1 MPAPEGT
8 LSGAP
13 AEPATPRPVLQLE
26 GVRAGYGS
34 TSVLQSVALRVEA
47 GECTAVLGRNGVGK
61 TTLLR
66 CVAGLIPLTGGRI
79 TLDGRD
85 VSSLA
90 AYRRSRLGISHVPQG
105 RGIFGALTVRENLRV
120 GPAAQRPATAAA
132 VTERLLDEFPTLAN
146 MAGTRGGNLSGGQQ
160 QLLAVARA
168 LATEPRLLLLDEPS
182 EGIQPSILDEIAE
195 VLLRIRAERHIALVL
210 VEQNL
215 DFAARL
221 AERAHVMVKGEL
233 VATVNTAE
241 LAADRDQQRR
251 YMAI

>member
-1 MPAPEGT
+1 MLALDDVG
-8 LSGAP
+8 
-13 AEPATPRPVLQLE
+13 
-26 GVRAGYGS
+26 AGYGS
-34 TSVLQSVALRVEA
+34 TPVLRSVALRVEA

-66 CVAGLIPLTGGRI
+66 CIAGQIPPAGGRI
-79 TLDGRD
+79 TLDNRD
-85 VSSLA
+85 VSALA
-90 AYRRSRLGISHVPQG
+90 AFRRARLGISHVPQG
-105 RGIFGALTVRENLRV
+105 RGIFPGLTVKENLRV
-120 GPAAQRPATAAA
+120 GPAAQRPAAAAA
-132 VTERLLDEFPTLAN
+132 VTERLLEEFPTLAA
-146 MAGTRGGNLSGGQQ
+146 MAATKGGNLSGGQQ
-160 QLLAVARA
+160 QLLALARA

-195 VLLRIRAERHIALVL
+195 VLLRIRGERHIALVL

>member
-1 MPAPEGT
+1 MLR
-8 LSGAP
+8 LS
-13 AEPATPRPVLQLE
+13 EVQ
-26 GVRAGYGS
+26 AGYGS
-34 TSVLQSVALRVEA
+34 TRVLHSVALEVAA

-66 CVAGLIPLTGGRI
+66 CIAGLIPLSGGRI
-79 TLDGRD
+79 TLEGRD
-85 VSSLA
+85 ISSLA
-90 AYRRSRLGISHVPQG
+90 AFRRARSGVSHVPQG
-105 RGIFGALTVRENLRV
+105 RGIFAGLTVRENLRV

-132 VTERLLDEFPTLAN
+132 TADRLLDEFPALGALAN
-146 MAGTRGGNLSGGQQ
+146 SKGGSLSGGQQ
-160 QLLAVARA
+160 QLLALVRA

-182 EGIQPSILDEIAE
+182 EGIQPSILDEIAG
-195 VLLRIRAERHIALVL
+195 VLARIRAERHIALVL

-233 VATVNTAE
+233 VATVDTAE
-241 LAADRDQQRR
+241 LAADRDQQRH

>member
-1 MPAPEGT
+1 MLT
-8 LSGAP
+8 LADVG
-13 AEPATPRPVLQLE
+13 
-26 GVRAGYGS
+26 AGYGS
-34 TSVLQSVALRVEA
+34 TRVLRSVTLEVAA

-66 CVAGLIPLTGGRI
+66 CIAGLIPLRGGRI
-79 TLDGRD
+79 TLDGTD

-90 AYRRSRLGISHVPQG
+90 AFRRAHLGVSHVPQG
-105 RGIFGALTVRENLRV
+105 RGIFGGLTVQENLRV
-120 GPAAQRPATAAA
+120 GPAAQHPAAA
-132 VTERLLDEFPTLAN
+132 AAAAERLLEEFPTLAA
-146 MAGTRGGNLSGGQQ
+146 MANSKGGSLSGGQQ
-160 QLLAVARA
+160 QLLALARA

-182 EGIQPSILDEIAE
+182 EGIQPSILDEIAD
-195 VLLRIRAERHIALVL
+195 VLERIRAERRIALVL

-221 AERAHVMVKGEL
+221 AEQAHVMVKGEL
-233 VATVNTAE
+233 VATVTTAE

>member
-1 MPAPEGT
+1 MLT
-8 LSGAP
+8 LADVG
-13 AEPATPRPVLQLE
+13 
-26 GVRAGYGS
+26 AGYGS
-34 TSVLQSVALRVEA
+34 TRVLRAVTLAVAA

-66 CVAGLIPLTGGRI
+66 CIAGLIAVRSGRI
-79 TLDGRD
+79 TLDGTD

-90 AYRRSRLGISHVPQG
+90 AFRRAHLGVSHVPQG
-105 RGIFGALTVRENLRV
+105 RGIFAGLTVRENLRV
-120 GPAAQRPATAAA
+120 GPAAQRPAAAA
-132 VTERLLDEFPTLAN
+132 ATAERLLEEFPTLAA
-146 MAGTRGGNLSGGQQ
+146 MANSKGGSLSGGQQ
-160 QLLAVARA
+160 QLLALARA

-182 EGIQPSILDEIAE
+182 EGIQPSILDEIAD
-195 VLLRIRAERHIALVL
+195 VLERIRAERRIALVL

-233 VATVNTAE
+233 VATVTTAE

>member
-1 MPAPEGT
+1 MLT
-8 LSGAP
+8 LAD
-13 AEPATPRPVLQLE
+13 
-26 GVRAGYGS
+26 VRAGYGS
-34 TSVLQSVALRVEA
+34 TRVLHSVTLEVAA

-66 CVAGLIPLTGGRI
+66 CIAGLIPVRGGRI
-79 TLDGRD
+79 TLDGTD

-90 AYRRSRLGISHVPQG
+90 AFRRAHLGVSHVPQG
-105 RGIFGALTVRENLRV
+105 RGIFAGLTVQENLRV
-120 GPAAQRPATAAA
+120 GPAAQRPAAAA
-132 VTERLLDEFPTLAN
+132 ATAERLLDEFPTLAA
-146 MAGTRGGNLSGGQQ
+146 MATSKGGSLSGGQQ
-160 QLLAVARA
+160 QLLALARA

-182 EGIQPSILDEIAE
+182 EGIQPSILDEIAD
-195 VLLRIRAERHIALVL
+195 VLERIRSERRIALVL

-233 VATVNTAE
+233 VATVTTAE

>member
-1 MPAPEGT
+1 MLT
-8 LSGAP
+8 LADVG
-13 AEPATPRPVLQLE
+13 
-26 GVRAGYGS
+26 AGYGS
-34 TSVLQSVALRVEA
+34 TRVLRSVTLEVAA

-66 CVAGLIPLTGGRI
+66 CIAGLIPLRGGRI
-79 TLDGRD
+79 TLDGTD
-85 VSSLA
+85 VSSVA
-90 AYRRSRLGISHVPQG
+90 AFRRAHLGVSHVPQG
-105 RGIFGALTVRENLRV
+105 RGIFGGLTVQENLRV
-120 GPAAQRPATAAA
+120 GPAAQHPAAAAATA
-132 VTERLLDEFPTLAN
+132 ERLLEEFPTLAA
-146 MAGTRGGNLSGGQQ
+146 MANSKGGSLSGGQQ
-160 QLLAVARA
+160 QLLALARA

-182 EGIQPSILDEIAE
+182 EGIQPSILDEIAD
-195 VLLRIRAERHIALVL
+195 VLERIRAERHIALVL

-233 VATVNTAE
+233 VATVTTAE

>member
-1 MPAPEGT
+1 MLT
-8 LSGAP
+8 LDD
-13 AEPATPRPVLQLE
+13 
-26 GVRAGYGS
+26 VRAGYGS
-34 TSVLQSVALRVEA
+34 TPVLRSVTLRVEA

-66 CVAGLIPLTGGRI
+66 CIAGQIPPTAGRI
-79 TLDGRD
+79 TLDGHD
-85 VSSLA
+85 VSTLA
-90 AYRRSRLGISHVPQG
+90 AFRRSRLGMSHVPQG
-105 RGIFGALTVRENLRV
+105 RGIFPGLTVRENLRV
-120 GPAAQRPATAAA
+120 GPAAQRPVAAAA
-132 VTERLLDEFPTLAN
+132 VTERLLEEFPTLAA
-146 MAGTRGGNLSGGQQ
+146 MAATKGGNLSGGQQ

-233 VATVNTAE
+233 LATVNTAE